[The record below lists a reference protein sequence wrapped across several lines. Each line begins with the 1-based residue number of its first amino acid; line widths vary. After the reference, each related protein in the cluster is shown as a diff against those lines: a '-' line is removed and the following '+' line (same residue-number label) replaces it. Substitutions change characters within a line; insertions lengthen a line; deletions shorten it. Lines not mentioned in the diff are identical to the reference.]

1 MTGLHTGHTRV
12 RCNFS
17 KVSKTRGLGG
27 GLGSFFLKK
36 EDMTFTQELQ
46 QAGYTTAMAGKWGLG
61 EPNPEGLPE
70 NNGFDHFLGYT

>member
-1 MTGLHTGHTRV
+1 
-12 RCNFS
+12 
-17 KVSKTRGLGG
+17 
-27 GLGSFFLKK
+27 
-36 EDMTFTQELQ
+36 MTFTQELQ